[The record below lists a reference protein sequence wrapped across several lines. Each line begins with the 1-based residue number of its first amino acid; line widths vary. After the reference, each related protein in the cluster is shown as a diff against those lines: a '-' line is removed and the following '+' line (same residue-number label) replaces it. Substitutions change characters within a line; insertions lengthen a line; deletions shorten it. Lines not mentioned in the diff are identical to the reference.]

1 MKINYE
7 RLLEL
12 NREALTNFNSCPNCN
27 GTYTG
32 DQLSAFFHVSM
43 GVERYLQDELNETHK
58 KFLLQVGVLELT
70 EEDMARE
77 KIVGPFNFSHNGSQE
92 D

>member
-1 MKINYE
+1 MKVNYD

-12 NREALTNFNSCPNCN
+12 NREALTDK
-27 GTYTG
+27 G
-32 DQLSAFFHVSM
+32 DQLTSFFNIQM
-43 GVERYLQDELNETHK
+43 GVERYLQDELTEQHK
-58 KFLLQVGVLELT
+58 NFLIQVGVLELT

-77 KIVGPFNFSHNGSQE
+77 KIVGPFNFSQNGPQE

>member
-7 RLLEL
+7 KLLEL
-12 NREALTNFNSCPNCN
+12 NREALTDK
-27 GTYTG
+27 G
-32 DQLSAFFHVSM
+32 DQLTAFFNIQM
-43 GVERYLQDELNETHK
+43 GVERYLQDELTEPHK
-58 KFLLQVGVLELT
+58 NFLLQVGVLELT

-77 KIVGPFNFSHNGSQE
+77 KIVGPFNFSQNGPQE

>member
-1 MKINYE
+1 MKVNYE

-12 NREALTNFNSCPNCN
+12 NRAALTDK
-27 GTYTG
+27 G
-32 DQLSAFFHVSM
+32 DQLTAFFNIQM
-43 GVERYLQDELNETHK
+43 GVERYLQDELTEQHK
-58 KFLLQVGVLELT
+58 NFLLHVGVLELT

-77 KIVGPFNFSHNGSQE
+77 KIVGPFNFSQNGPQE

>member
-1 MKINYE
+1 MKVNYE

-12 NREALTNFNSCPNCN
+12 NRAALTDK
-27 GTYTG
+27 G
-32 DQLSAFFHVSM
+32 DQLTAFFNIQG
-43 GVERYLQDELNETHK
+43 GVERYLQDELTELHK
-58 KFLLQVGVLELT
+58 DFLLQVGVLELT

-77 KIVGPFNFSHNGSQE
+77 KIVGPFNFSQNGPQE